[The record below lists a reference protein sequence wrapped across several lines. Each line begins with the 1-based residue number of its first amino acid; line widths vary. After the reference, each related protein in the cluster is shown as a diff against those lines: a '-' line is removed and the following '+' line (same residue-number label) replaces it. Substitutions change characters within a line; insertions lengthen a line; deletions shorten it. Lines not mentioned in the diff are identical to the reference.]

1 MRHSSNGDAVL
12 PAGPD
17 HLFDEIR
24 LAEQQEE
31 VSAIFSTKRPK
42 SSLRK
47 MTGSS
52 RMVVSVSVADVP
64 VDGWTAVASAK
75 NALNHD

>member
-1 MRHSSNGDAVL
+1 MRLSSNGDADL
-12 PAGPD
+12 PTGPD
-17 HLFDEIR
+17 HLLDEIR
-24 LAEQQEE
+24 LVEQQEE
-31 VSAIFSTKRPK
+31 VSAIFPMKRPK

-47 MTGSS
+47 MKGSS

-75 NALNHD
+75 CLEP

>member
-24 LAEQQEE
+24 LVEQQEE
-31 VSAIFSTKRPK
+31 VSAIFSDETTEIIPPENDREQP
-42 SSLRK
+42 
-47 MTGSS
+47 
-52 RMVVSVSVADVP
+52 
-64 VDGWTAVASAK
+64 DGRICLCCRRARRWMDGRGVCEEC
-75 NALNHD
+75 LEP